1 MGVKGACMCRR
12 LLPAN
17 LMHRRRSLAVCLH
30 PQQDSPRL
38 SAAVGKVAGRA
49 FSALAIPAPQI
60 LLMTGSD
67 GLYSH
72 GGVPAELNSTSCI
85 LHGL

>member
-1 MGVKGACMCRR
+1 M
-12 LLPAN
+12 
-17 LMHRRRSLAVCLH
+17 LA
-30 PQQDSPRL
+30 PTARFPRL
-38 SAAVGKVAGRA
+38 CIAVGRVAGRA

-72 GGVPAELNSTSCI
+72 GGVPAELEVLLEPAKWIAGRSVHC
-85 LHGL
+85 LACPKQE